1 MKYASYAGSKVVYAV
16 LNTAS
21 SILEE
26 ESERQRRKEKLSA
39 EIIAL
44 RSQEECAGWR
54 ACVCLR
60 RLPATWASLSGN
72 LPVLMFLSPVIEWAC
87 RGGKCELYCTQ
98 CYQRVCLSHEN
109 QNSLEC
115 TYPLWWCLT
124 FSMVEY
130 YSDFLESSQMVFVSI
145 KWRISTLNWSVGWID
160 RQIVLMIIYLCLFQ
174 TPQPLYKAIMAFSSQ
189 VHDSYYTNTVPSR
202 LSLCRF
208 FHMAIGVSQT
218 WGFISESWHFVSE
231 SIYP

>member
-72 LPVLMFLSPVIEWAC
+72 LPVLMFLSPVIE
-87 RGGKCELYCTQ
+87 
-98 CYQRVCLSHEN
+98 
-109 QNSLEC
+109 
-115 TYPLWWCLT
+115 
-124 FSMVEY
+124 
-130 YSDFLESSQMVFVSI
+130 
-145 KWRISTLNWSVGWID
+145 
-160 RQIVLMIIYLCLFQ
+160 
-174 TPQPLYKAIMAFSSQ
+174 
-189 VHDSYYTNTVPSR
+189 
-202 LSLCRF
+202 
-208 FHMAIGVSQT
+208 
-218 WGFISESWHFVSE
+218 
-231 SIYP
+231 